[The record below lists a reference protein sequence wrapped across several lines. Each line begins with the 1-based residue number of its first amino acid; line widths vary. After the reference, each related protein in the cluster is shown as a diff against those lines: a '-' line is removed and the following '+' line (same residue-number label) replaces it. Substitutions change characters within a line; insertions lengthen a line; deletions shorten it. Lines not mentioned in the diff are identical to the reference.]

1 MYHKICILKNYM
13 FYCSFHQKYIF
24 TYYVY
29 FSDTRIKTK
38 FWGKSMEFQPV
49 GHVNVYLPKQVTNII
64 SPGKFIQF
72 YVGKLLWFKKLL
84 ACRLSILQLTY
95 TLVKKKV
102 FNIYFI
108 HLHYNITVLC
118 VDDKL
123 VCKLLVKDSFH
134 MLMIP
139 LYILFID
146 N

>member
-1 MYHKICILKNYM
+1 
-13 FYCSFHQKYIF
+13 
-24 TYYVY
+24 
-29 FSDTRIKTK
+29 
-38 FWGKSMEFQPV
+38 MEFQPV
-49 GHVNVYLPKQVTNII
+49 GHVNVYLPKQVTNIV

-146 N
+146 NKMVVRLMKYRSSNLLLVFYTGIKSIIRGTR

>member
-1 MYHKICILKNYM
+1 
-13 FYCSFHQKYIF
+13 
-24 TYYVY
+24 
-29 FSDTRIKTK
+29 
-38 FWGKSMEFQPV
+38 MEFQPV
-49 GHVNVYLPKQVTNII
+49 GHVNVYLPKQVTNIV

-118 VDDKL
+118 VDDKH
-123 VCKLLVKDSFH
+123 VCKLLVKDTFH

-146 N
+146 NKMVVRLMKYRSSNLLLVFYTGIKSIIRGTR